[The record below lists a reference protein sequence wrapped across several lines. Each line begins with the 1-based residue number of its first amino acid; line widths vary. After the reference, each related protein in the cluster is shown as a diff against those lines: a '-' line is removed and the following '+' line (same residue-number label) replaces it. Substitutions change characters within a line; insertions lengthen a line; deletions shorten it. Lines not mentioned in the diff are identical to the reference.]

1 MKGAINAMVPLNSP
15 DAILAGGSSGRIGL
29 WLPPSHGPAR
39 SVVAPTEVLSGHDKG
54 EILALAVRE
63 GGYGGTVA
71 ASGGSDHQIKLWGIG
86 VSEPPRPPLL
96 GHSGEITSLAF
107 SPTGEMLFSAS
118 LDGAVGVW
126 ALAGLPQLCCML
138 EHREQRAL
146 RTVAVMPSGR
156 LLAYDCSDCV
166 HVWHVEEKKHLR
178 AIPLSDRSSQEEA
191 QRLLQESNDGFS
203 VRKGDSTVLKSSRE
217 SVATLVPLPAILPS
231 GEEAVLIC
239 ADGWKWPQIWSLT
252 EHGALPVSTL
262 HAEANPSHLLCPTP
276 AGVGKVV
283 TATLKYGDRI
293 VVTFEHHAV
302 IFVACKEDR
311 DTLLLQTDKL
321 ELVDYHT
328 ATASVKTASPDAAAQ
343 HFATGGMEGTVK
355 MWEVSGTP
363 RLVTTLPGHANG
375 CYSLAYA
382 DSWPILFSGGADDT
396 IKMWQLPAG
405 NLLGHWPR
413 VHLSGVTALAVP
425 ADGTLLASGGGDG
438 TAIIWSVT
446 MSEEARLAQL
456 IHLGSHG
463 TEAVETLAFADG
475 AQRLAVGCGIEA
487 FLYTLDRQRSPGVDR
502 AYTQLTGHIG
512 AIVALAFVGTDQL
525 LSASRDTTLRLW
537 HAPSG
542 DCLSVMEHHTAPLTC
557 LSLIDG
563 GRRALSGSEDHVIC
577 HWDVPSRAYLGS
589 LLRHSHEIIGIH
601 CGNNQV
607 VSIDL
612 AGSIF
617 QWDLAPLPKQR
628 LLGNLCGAVRHIA
641 LVPAPIK
648 RLARTASDLRKKN
661 EQDQIS
667 STLPSSHVITA
678 DDSGGLRMWDAE
690 TGELLHVFIHYGD
703 VFTAMAVSGDGQV
716 LAVTDKDGILT
727 AWNIPNR
734 IVAVAN
740 VHLHAAD
747 LALDGTG
754 RILMAVTGGGNA
766 CTLDLGVMGTL
777 RRSCVGPEAL
787 LCVAATSDGRSFI
800 TGGVHGVYIW
810 DNISTDSPKCTK
822 LPCHVTH
829 VWHVHPQGAY
839 LSLLSSQVQD
849 FEGASFLSPSDKE
862 QLRATVKNPPHGHK
876 APPAV
881 PTSGKGDGDHGE
893 TPLDLA
899 RLLRG
904 KTRASIWSL
913 NLPNPLAVLEIEGER
928 RNFSSVTLLP
938 GAVYALTTC
947 TSGKLAVWDI
957 KTGRLLYECVAHK
970 NTAALC
976 AAVCSDGTHV
986 ISGGGDNAARLWR
999 LRTTTS
1005 MNLKLVQQFADHT
1018 SAIIALAVSTDGTR
1032 VVSAAADGGANIWN
1046 IAENSKVRPLP
1057 GVRQLALTSDGSFI
1071 VGIHDTDG
1079 LCCWELAD
1087 GKEGFS
1093 PVRPSAAVDMLAV
1106 CATSHL
1112 IALGAHYGSTVWL
1125 HDTSKNGYNG
1135 QVDVLSARIQGG
1147 GIVALA
1153 FTPDGSYLVM
1163 ACLDG
1168 QLRTLNCSTLSVV
1181 QDGFGA
1187 RGPQDRIAALLVTP
1201 DGRMALFGGRSKVVH
1216 ICNIRSRTYVASL
1229 HDSRGAVVC
1238 LAMAPDGKH
1247 VFVGREGGIV
1257 QMWDV
1262 PQRCHVAS
1270 LAHGGQ
1276 DAITS
1281 LAVTADGSLMLAG
1294 TAGGHICC
1302 WHGRAFLFEGAPQ
1315 HLPREA
1321 LMATIEADRRHPS
1334 PKARLAALRRAL
1346 SLYPHTLTMT
1356 PAPLSAAA
1364 AALPHPPTPLPMLAW
1379 AASVASYG
1387 DILDACLDAPLPV
1400 LDLGGESALLHVALH
1415 KARDRSVL
1423 TKVTAKIAEA
1433 ARSSDAVIGKS
1444 ADAAGA
1450 HWKLLL
1456 PSLDERFTDD
1466 VITLVRTQP
1475 DVAASFLAQ
1484 LGLVRVP
1491 TDASFKR
1498 QVHMREEAL
1507 LVLPSNART
1516 LLDEG
1521 GFWAEADGG
1530 DKLKALETADAL
1542 PLAVET
1548 RAVPL
1553 LNAASFV
1560 GEARVENS
1568 LLQALVSAQ
1577 RPDLFGNYIARAIVH
1592 YKWRTYGFRKAVW
1605 RTSWYLLQLAMLTAL
1620 AFLAPSF
1627 DVFVV
1632 TRVSN
1637 HDPRQWV
1644 CVGLVVCLILAAMFE
1659 LGREVR
1665 QHYLLRA
1672 QARRLGTMGHSHGSE
1687 DESHNHEQRGQGHAH
1702 GDARHHGDGG
1712 HGHAHGGSSHH
1723 HGATSKKKGK
1733 VGAVAASQSSKGHV
1747 EGHGH
1752 AHAQQGSY
1760 PTNHTFNAVIS
1771 AWLEDHGG
1779 NTSDNSESHGH
1790 AHGGQDRTE
1799 AHADGHSHGHAHSSR
1814 NEGEEEDAHG
1824 HGHGH
1829 VHGGLD
1835 DAEAYSTKHSHGHA
1849 HDSHTEGDTHGHS
1862 HGHAHGGQNEKNA
1875 HSHSHGHAHGSGGA
1889 GGHGH
1894 GHTHASDH
1902 EHNQGVVTSQSYFAD
1917 LWNIIELMHCALAL
1931 SMGVLFLL
1939 GEPHARTMLALAL
1952 YVKWLGVLSYM
1963 QPFEATGPLVRMIIA
1978 ILFDVRYFILV
1989 LAVAVAATWT
1999 SLTLLLPKKDGRE
2012 RLGDAG
2018 NGLYITFNML
2028 LLGDFESDLFDGE
2041 YVVLVRLL
2049 FVFTMVLVSI
2059 VLLNLLIAIM
2069 GDSYTRISEKADLE
2083 FQALRASILLEQE
2096 LFMTRK
2102 ERANPRNFPRWL
2114 QVLVPSGKGVGQ
2126 TDSGA
2131 VWQGVLGAIEERTKE
2146 QEQEAVARHLHLERQ
2161 LVELQHDVG
2170 TIQGRLYDM
2179 HTQAREA
2186 ALAQRNDEGRGG
2198 NAAVARG
2205 SFDDD
2210 D

>member
-1 MKGAINAMVPLNSP
+1 MIVPPNTSSG
-15 DAILAGGSSGRIGL
+15 AILAGGASGRIGL
-29 WLPPSHGPAR
+29 WLPPNDQGEPAR
-39 SVVAPTEVLSGHDKG
+39 SVVAPFEVLSGHDRG
-54 EILALAVRE
+54 EVLALAVGKGR
-63 GGYGGTVA
+63 YGATVA

-96 GHSGEITSLAF
+96 GHSGEITGLAF
-107 SPTGEMLFSAS
+107 SATGEMLYSAS

-126 ALAGLPQLCCML
+126 ALTGSPQLCCML

-146 RTVAVMPSGR
+146 RTVAVTPSGR
-156 LLAYDCSDCV
+156 LLAYDCSDCI
-166 HVWHVEEKKHLR
+166 HVWHVEEKEHLK
-178 AIPLSDRSSQEEA
+178 AIPLHDRSSQEEA
-191 QRLLQESNDGFS
+191 QRLLQDSNDS
-203 VRKGDSTVLKSSRE
+203 PNTRKGDSTVLKSSRE
-217 SVATLVPLPAILPS
+217 SVATLVPLPALLPS

-239 ADGWKWPQIWSLT
+239 ADGWEWPQIWSFT
-252 EHGALPVSTL
+252 EHGASPVSTL
-262 HAEANPSHLLCPTP
+262 HAETISGHLLCPTP

-283 TATLKYGDRI
+283 AATLGYSDRI

-302 IFVACKEDR
+302 IFAASKEYL
-311 DTLLLQTDKL
+311 DTSLLQTDKL

-328 ATASVKTASPDAAAQ
+328 ATISVKTASSNAAVQ
-343 HFATGGMEGTVK
+343 RFATGGMEGTVK

-363 RLVTTLPGHANG
+363 RLVTTLPGHAKG

-382 DSWPILFSGGADDT
+382 DPWSILFSGGADNT
-396 IKMWQLPAG
+396 IKLWQLPAG
-405 NLLGHWPR
+405 NLLGHWPK

-438 TAIIWSVT
+438 TAIIWNVT
-446 MSEEARLAQL
+446 ISEDARLAQL
-456 IHLGSHG
+456 IHLGGHG
-463 TEAVETLAFADG
+463 SEAVETLAFADG
-475 AQRLAVGCGIEA
+475 AERLAVGCGTEA
-487 FLYTLDRQRSPGVDR
+487 FLYTLNQQKPPGVDR

-512 AIVALAFVGTDQL
+512 AIVALAFVGTEQL

-557 LSLIDG
+557 LSLVEG
-563 GRRALSGSEDHVIC
+563 GRQALSGSEDHVIC

-589 LLRHSHEIIGIH
+589 LLRHSHEITGIH
-601 CGNNQV
+601 CDNNQV

-612 AGSIF
+612 AGSIV

-641 LVPAPIK
+641 FVPAPVK
-648 RLARTASDLRKKN
+648 HLARTASDLSKKTK
-661 EQDQIS
+661 QHQTS

-690 TGELLHVFIHYGD
+690 TGDLLHVFIHYGD

-734 IVAVAN
+734 TVAVAN
-740 VHLHAAD
+740 VHLHAVD
-747 LALDGTG
+747 LALDGMG
-754 RILMAVTGGGNA
+754 RTLMAVTGGGNA
-766 CTLDLGVMGTL
+766 CTLDLSVAGIP
-777 RRSCVGPEAL
+777 RRSCEGPGGL

-800 TGGVHGVYIW
+800 TGGVHGVYRW
-810 DNISTDSPKCTK
+810 DSISSESPEYTK
-822 LPCHVTH
+822 LPCGVTH
-829 VWHVHPQGAY
+829 VWHVHLQGAN

-849 FEGASFLSPSDKE
+849 FEGASFFAPSGKD
-862 QLRATVKNPPHGHK
+862 QLTATAKSTAEVYGVPS
-876 APPAV
+876 AMPA
-881 PTSGKGDGDHGE
+881 SGKGDGDHGE

-904 KTRASIWSL
+904 KTRASIWSVS
-913 NLPNPLAVLEIEGER
+913 LPNPLAILEIDGER

-947 TSGKLAVWDI
+947 TNGKLAVWDV

-970 NTAALC
+970 DTAALC
-976 AAVCSDGTHV
+976 TAVCSNGTHV
-986 ISGGGDNAARLWR
+986 LTGGGDNAARLWR
-999 LRTTTS
+999 LRNTS
-1005 MNLKLVQQFADHT
+1005 MSLKLVQQFADHT
-1018 SAIIALAVSTDGTR
+1018 SAIVALAVSVDGTR

-1071 VGIHDTDG
+1071 VGIHDTKG
-1079 LCCWELAD
+1079 LCRWELAD
-1087 GKEGFS
+1087 GKEALLS
-1093 PVRPSAAVDMLAV
+1093 VHPSAAVDMLAV
-1106 CATSHL
+1106 CPTSRL

-1135 QVDVLSARIQGG
+1135 KVDVLSARIQGG

-1153 FTPDGSYLVM
+1153 FTPDGSCLVM

-1187 RGPQDRIAALLVTP
+1187 RGSQDRIAALLITP
-1201 DGRMALFGGRSKVVH
+1201 DGRMALFGGRNKVVH
-1216 ICNIRSRTYVASL
+1216 ICNIRSRTYIASL
-1229 HDSRGAVVC
+1229 QDSRGAVVC

-1270 LAHGGQ
+1270 LAYGGQ

-1302 WHGRAFLFEGAPQ
+1302 WQGRGFLFEGAPQ

-1321 LMATIEADRRHPS
+1321 LMATIEADRRHPL

-1346 SLYPHTLTMT
+1346 TLYPHTLTMT
-1356 PAPLSAAA
+1356 PGPLSAAA
-1364 AALPHPPTPLPMLAW
+1364 AALPHPPPPLPMLAW

-1400 LDLGGESALLHVALH
+1400 LDLGGQGALLHVALH
-1415 KARDRSVL
+1415 QARDRSVL
-1423 TKVTAKIAEA
+1423 AKVTAKIAEA
-1433 ARSSDAVIGKS
+1433 ARSSDAVFGKS

-1491 TDASFKR
+1491 TDASFNR
-1498 QVHMREEAL
+1498 QVHMSEEAL

-1521 GFWAEADGG
+1521 GFWAKADADTDGRSELG
-1530 DKLKALETADAL
+1530 ALEKLKAL

-1560 GEARVENS
+1560 GEASVQNS

-1592 YKWRTYGFRKAVW
+1592 YKWRTYGLRKALW
-1605 RTSWYLLQLAMLTAL
+1605 RTCWYLLQLAMLTAL

-1627 DVFVV
+1627 DVTVV

-1637 HDPRQWV
+1637 HDPQQWI
-1644 CVGLVVCLILAAMFE
+1644 CVGLVACIILAAVFE
-1659 LGREVR
+1659 LGREAR
-1665 QHYLLRA
+1665 QHYLLRE
-1672 QARRLGTMGHSHGSE
+1672 QAKRLGTMGHSHGSE
-1687 DESHNHEQRGQGHAH
+1687 DESHHHEQRGQGHAH
-1702 GDARHHGDGG
+1702 GDAHQHGHGG
-1712 HGHAHGGSSHH
+1712 HGHAHGGSGHH
-1723 HGATSKKKGK
+1723 HGAASKKKGK
-1733 VGAVAASQSSKGHV
+1733 VGAAPASGSSKGHA
-1747 EGHGH
+1747 ESQG
-1752 AHAQQGSY
+1752 HAQQGSD
-1760 PTNHTFNAVIS
+1760 PTNHTLNAVIS
-1771 AWLEDHGG
+1771 AWLENHSSD
-1779 NTSDNSESHGH
+1779 TSSSSESHGH
-1790 AHGGQDRTE
+1790 AHDGQDHTE
-1799 AHADGHSHGHAHSSR
+1799 AHANGHSHGHAHGSH
-1814 NEGEEEDAHG
+1814 NEEDEGDAHG

-1829 VHGGLD
+1829 THGNLG
-1835 DAEAYSTKHSHGHA
+1835 DAKAHSTRQSHGHA
-1849 HDSHTEGDTHGHS
+1849 HDSQNEGGAHGHS
-1862 HGHAHGGQNEKNA
+1862 HGHAHGSQDEKNA

-1889 GGHGH
+1889 AGHGH

-1902 EHNQGVVTSQSYFAD
+1902 EHNQGVVTTQSYFAD

-1978 ILFDVRYFILV
+1978 ILYDVRYFILV

-1999 SLTLLLPKKDGRE
+1999 SLTLLLPEKQGYE

-2161 LVELQHDVG
+2161 LVELQHNVS

-2179 HTQAREA
+2179 QTQAREA
-2186 ALAQRNDEGRGG
+2186 ALAQRNDEGRHS
-2198 NAAVARG
+2198 NFADARG
-2205 SFDDD
+2205 AFYDDD
-2210 D
+2210 